1 MYPLVFKKVLIK
13 KIWGGR
19 AFEKELNFR
28 LEDNDKYGESWEV
41 SSHPNGMSVVEN
53 GEFKGKT
60 LQELLSEY
68 KGKLVGERIY
78 KKYGDKF
85 PLLIKYLDINDRL
98 SVQVHPDDEYA
109 LKNENEYGKSESWY
123 VLKASSDAKLILG
136 IKEGITK
143 DIFKKKVEKNDFND
157 LFNIVRVKEGDLI
170 NINPGT
176 VHASLEGSIL
186 ICEPQQNSDSTYRIY
201 DFDRIVDGKKRELHI
216 DKALDVIKF
225 DEKAKIINENS
236 VESIKKENFIKKE
249 LTKDKYY
256 DLEILEI
263 KKEYNEKAE
272 DLFKVYMI
280 LEGEGEIE
288 YDNNK
293 YNIKKGKSYL
303 IPANLEINI
312 NGKVK
317 ILRIIPK

>member
-1 MYPLVFKKVLIK
+1 MYPLLFEKVLIK

-19 AFEKELNFR
+19 AFEEELNFE
-28 LEDNDKYGESWEV
+28 LKDNDKYGESWEV
-41 SSHPNGMSVVEN
+41 SSHPNGMSVVKD

-60 LQELLSEY
+60 LQELVIEQ
-68 KGKLVGERIY
+68 KEKLVGEKIY

-109 LKNENEYGKSESWY
+109 LKNEGEYGKSESWY

-143 DIFKKKVEKNDFND
+143 ETFKEKVEKNDFND
-157 LFNIVRVKEGDLI
+157 LFNVVSVKEGDLI
-170 NINPGT
+170 NITPGT

-201 DFDRIVDGKKRELHI
+201 DFDRLVDGKKRELHI

-225 DEKAKIINENS
+225 DEKAEIINENS
-236 VESIKKENFIKKE
+236 VESIKNSEFSKKE
-249 LTKDKYY
+249 LIKDKYY

-263 KKEYNEKAE
+263 EKEYIEKAE

-280 LEGEGEIE
+280 LNGEGKIE
-288 YDNNK
+288 YNSNE
-293 YNIKKGKSYL
+293 YSIKKGDSYL
-303 IPANLEINI
+303 IPANLEVKIK
-312 NGKVK
+312 GKVK
-317 ILRIIPK
+317 ILKIMPK